1 MQIELYTPHAKQVEV
16 HKTLNDDET
25 FVICVNAGR
34 QSGKTMMC
42 ENQALYWGLK
52 NNKRIIYWVSPTAG
66 QASKV
71 YKKIINNI
79 IDAPFLKSY
88 KGSQGDTEIVF
99 KNDSVIKFRSAAQGD
114 SLRGETVDYM
124 IVDEAA
130 FIKEEIF
137 SEILLP
143 MLNVNGIGFQKKCLI
158 VSTPK
163 GKNWFFKMF
172 NKGRDKLNKDI
183 KSYKYTSYDSPYT
196 SLKTIEIAKNNMPS
210 VLFRQEYLAEF
221 IDDTSIFENIEELA
235 TIEMLKE
242 PQKDDEYYIGVD
254 VALKNDYNVITIF
267 NQKDEMVCYDRVNNI
282 TAPQLKERMVQI
294 FNKWKPKK
302 IYIEANNQGLP
313 IIQDLKEIYK
323 IKNIKE
329 FQTTSTSKQL
339 IINNL
344 INAFASKKIKIIN
357 DETIKSEFEMF
368 TMFINSNG
376 AVKFSAPSGYNDD
389 IVMATAIA
397 WECLQKN
404 KGGNVE
410 FGFEVL
416 DFY

>member
-1 MQIELYTPHAKQVEV
+1 MQIELYTPHSKQVEV

-25 FVICVNAGR
+25 FIVVVNAGR

-42 ENQALYWGLK
+42 ENQALYWSLK

-99 KNDSVIKFRSAAQGD
+99 KNDSVLKFRSAAQGD

-158 VSTPK
+158 TSTPK

-172 NKGRDKLNKDI
+172 NKGRDNLNKDI

-196 SLKTIEIAKNNMPS
+196 SQKTIQIAKNNMPS

-235 TIEMLKE
+235 TIQMLKE
-242 PQKDDEYYIGVD
+242 PQKDDEYYIGYS
-254 VALKNDYNVITIF
+254 A
-267 NQKDEMVCYDRVNNI
+267 QK
-282 TAPQLKERMVQI
+282 
-294 FNKWKPKK
+294 
-302 IYIEANNQGLP
+302 
-313 IIQDLKEIYK
+313 
-323 IKNIKE
+323 
-329 FQTTSTSKQL
+329 
-339 IINNL
+339 
-344 INAFASKKIKIIN
+344 
-357 DETIKSEFEMF
+357 
-368 TMFINSNG
+368 
-376 AVKFSAPSGYNDD
+376 
-389 IVMATAIA
+389 
-397 WECLQKN
+397 
-404 KGGNVE
+404 
-410 FGFEVL
+410 
-416 DFY
+416 